1 MQLIK
6 INKARY
12 RRHLKRIIAG
22 CIVGLAIG
30 SLGLSQLLI
39 VFFPDEGGSHFHWNL
54 LGVVVTSVSIA
65 WLLNKYRHHDFMTE
79 VVYVWELKQT
89 LNKINRKMMKLKV
102 AGDEGNSSALLA
114 MHYYYEGSSLL
125 WQLDDNTLLMDEL
138 ATKQTE
144 LESLAKTFNLVLN
157 SDEYKEQDL
166 KQF

>member
-1 MQLIK
+1 MLEIVS
-6 INKARY
+6 
-12 RRHLKRIIAG
+12 
-22 CIVGLAIG
+22 VGLSEIRG
-30 SLGLSQLLI
+30 VFVPDVGGIHFNWSLLC
-39 VFFPDEGGSHFHWNL
+39 
-54 LGVVVTSVSIA
+54 VVVTTVSIA

-125 WQLDDNTLLMDEL
+125 WQLDDNTLLMGEL